1 MMQVFCKYSRVVL
14 FLVFFF
20 PIICLFTAQTAP
32 NGIKGTDA
40 QDDTDGIRKENVW
53 NGTVPEA
60 IHRPQRGEAVRYPQD
75 VVIGVLGR
83 GEAPENAYI
92 LAQNFL
98 ATLTA
103 DNKTAP
109 VISSLDKALSESLF
123 TRIKPISPRK
133 FRIGGGREEADGG
146 VSFLVRFIGREE
158 WISGELYL
166 KLEAGEQSE
175 MAVWQVDDL
184 VLEEIQDI
192 TASKDPY
199 PYEFSPYERFF

>member
-1 MMQVFCKYSRVVL
+1 MNRIFCKGRRFILLLALL
-14 FLVFFF
+14 F
-20 PIICLFTAQTAP
+20 PMICLFTAQTAP
-32 NGIKGTDA
+32 NGIKRTDA
-40 QDDTDGIRKENVW
+40 QGDINSMQEEKIW
-53 NGTVPEA
+53 NSTVPEV

-83 GEAPENAYI
+83 GEAPEEAYT
-92 LAQNFL
+92 LAQRLL
-98 ATLTA
+98 AALTA

-109 VISSLDKALSESLF
+109 VISSLDKILSESLF
-123 TRIKPISPRK
+123 TRIKPINPRK

-146 VSFLVRFIGREE
+146 VSFLVRFIGREK

-166 KLEAGEQSE
+166 KLEEGEQSG

-184 VLEEIQDI
+184 VLEEGRSI
-192 TASKDPY
+192 TANKEPY